1 MNVPS
6 SAPAASP
13 RVSKAWSYTFDGL
26 IGNHISQALQRGFS
40 QYMPDYLARY
50 PDFIALAVVL
60 LLTGEIGVQIRMGR
74 EGCGGGAERL
84 GVAESQVIRTWNK
97 GLGYGFPGGSVV
109 KNLLANVEDVVS
121 THGSGGSPGG
131 GDGNPLQCS
140 C

>member
-1 MNVPS
+1 MNVS
-6 SAPAASP
+6 SPAAATAS
-13 RVSKAWSYTFDGL
+13 VSKAWSYTFDGL

-84 GVAESQVIRTWNK
+84 GVAESQVQHLPERQCV
-97 GLGYGFPGGSVV
+97 LVV
-109 KNLLANVEDVVS
+109 KKTDL
-121 THGSGGSPGG
+121 GSH
-131 GDGNPLQCS
+131 CVFTTY
-140 C
+140 

>member
-1 MNVPS
+1 MNVS
-6 SAPAASP
+6 SPAAATAS
-13 RVSKAWSYTFDGL
+13 VSKAWSYTFDGL
-26 IGNHISQALQRGFS
+26 IGNHISQALQRAFS

-74 EGCGGGAERL
+74 EGYGGGAERL
-84 GVAESQVIRTWNK
+84 GVAESRGIRTWNK
-97 GLGYGFPGGSVV
+97 GLRCGFPGGSVV
-109 KNLLANVEDVVS
+109 KNLLCNVEDVVS
-121 THGSGGSPGG
+121 TPGSGGSPGG